1 MLPEAVAGSLLA
13 GRTCGVGPDLPINM
27 VRDVVAR
34 AAGCGRYPLVGV
46 DLTTD
51 ALLSDGSETDEVGA
65 LPESVPETSPAPAS
79 AALPSETADD
89 LVEGTLET
97 SPALPSAAPP
107 PETGDDLAPA
117 LAAWT
122 DALRSVE
129 RSINEAAESI
139 RFLRATL
146 QQMAPLLRSLGG
158 LEEALGAFID
168 QPQRGPEAPPV
179 AEFGAPLR
187 LLDTEEEEPSR
198 PASIPHGGEGGH
210 LNREW
215 QAMRRKSGAR
225 EKAHQAEEAEG
236 GWVMPVG
243 PSRPAPKP
251 VTLVPDDT
259 PAPYAY
265 RVTVEDRKNSVELMQ
280 LHQALNSIPSVRNLS
295 LLNYVNGIASIS
307 LESTDELQSS
317 ELENALH
324 KVMKRNCTVVP
335 HDSNTMLVQL
345 GDKA

>member
-1 MLPEAVAGSLLA
+1 MTRWE
-13 GRTCGVGPDLPINM
+13 M
-27 VRDVVAR
+27 
-34 AAGCGRYPLVGV
+34 

-51 ALLSDGSETDEVGA
+51 ALLSDGSDSEADEAPPEETPEVA
-65 LPESVPETSPAPAS
+65 PAASEETVSAARPSEAGSPAR
-79 AALPSETADD
+79 
-89 LVEGTLET
+89 
-97 SPALPSAAPP
+97 
-107 PETGDDLAPA
+107 GDDLAPA

-168 QPQRGPEAPPV
+168 QPRPAETPPV
-179 AEFGAPLR
+179 AKARAPLR
-187 LLDTEEEEPSR
+187 FPDGGVEAEM
-198 PASIPHGGEGGH
+198 ASPTAIPQAVDGGRFG
-210 LNREW
+210 RERE
-215 QAMRRKSGAR
+215 AMRRKPDLR
-225 EKAHQAEEAEG
+225 ERVQQPQEAEG
-236 GWVMPVG
+236 AWAMPAG
-243 PSRPAPKP
+243 PPRPAPRP
-251 VTLVPDDT
+251 ITLVPDDT

-280 LHQALNSIPSVRNLS
+280 LHQALTSIAVVRNLA

-307 LESTDELQSS
+307 LESTDELQPV

-324 KVMKRNCTVVP
+324 KVMKRDCTIVL
-335 HDSNTMLVQL
+335 HDSNTFLVQL
-345 GDKA
+345 GDKS